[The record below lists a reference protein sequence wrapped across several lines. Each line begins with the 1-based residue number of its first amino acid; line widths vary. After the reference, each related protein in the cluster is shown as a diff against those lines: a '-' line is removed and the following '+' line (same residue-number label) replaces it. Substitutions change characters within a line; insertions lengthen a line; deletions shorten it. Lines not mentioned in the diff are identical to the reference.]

1 MENPQ
6 TSPWQTADAVKLF
19 ADGLTLVYHEARN
32 VRCLIKGDHLERE
45 GWERLLNLPSDRV
58 KAWKDLQS
66 LRKSARSKLTAD
78 EVSQVFEKQFNC
90 GLEDLERLYKNP
102 NWKHAKAWGGH
113 AWCHV
118 TQLVVELGHALG
130 CSDQALIDTTCGLL
144 LQAKHNNGWLR
155 NKIKEL
161 DREASVTTDIWW

>member
-1 MENPQ
+1 MENPT
-6 TSPWQTADAVKLF
+6 TSRWRISDAVKLF

-32 VRCLIKGDHLERE
+32 VRFLIKGDHLERE

-58 KAWKDLQS
+58 KAWKDLQF
-66 LRKSARSKLTAD
+66 LRKAARGKLTAD
-78 EVSQVFEKQFNC
+78 EVSQVFEKQFGR
-90 GLEDLERLYKNP
+90 GLKDLATLYANQ
-102 NWKHAKAWGGH
+102 NWKHANAYGGH

-130 CSDQALIDTTCGLL
+130 CSDQGLIDTTCGLL

-161 DREASVTTDIWW
+161 DCEIDVTTDIWW